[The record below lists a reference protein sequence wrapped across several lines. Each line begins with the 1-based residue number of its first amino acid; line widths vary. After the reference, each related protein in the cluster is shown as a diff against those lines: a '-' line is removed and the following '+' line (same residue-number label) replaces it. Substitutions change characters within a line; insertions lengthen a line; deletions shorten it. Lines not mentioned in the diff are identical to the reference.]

1 VPGRIGARAALG
13 ARRRSGYDAPMSDE
27 TELFEVALFPIP
39 NAVAFPG
46 VILPLHV
53 FEPRYR
59 RLVQECLDTGRML
72 GVSHTAGKIHEPKP
86 KESLE
91 EALKSNAATYQPQ
104 EIFTAGRCELLE
116 TLEDGRMLIQVH
128 MSHRLVRM
136 EETQSLPYRIVTCNE
151 LQDEPIADG
160 QAAQALKDRVH
171 TRLTDMVR
179 AQNPDAP
186 EATGALEDP
195 VWASMDPAEYSF
207 RIFQLLRFDADLM
220 QEVLEM
226 TRPEARLELLDS
238 LLASV
243 S

>member
-1 VPGRIGARAALG
+1 MRA
-13 ARRRSGYDAPMSDE
+13 MNDE
-27 TELFEVALFPIP
+27 NENFEVALFPIP

-46 VILPLHV
+46 TILPLHV

-59 RLVQECLDTGRML
+59 RLVEECLAEERML

-91 EALKSNAATYQPQ
+91 EALKSNQATYTPQ

-116 TLEDGRMLIQVH
+116 KLEDGRMLIQVH
-128 MSHRLVRM
+128 MAHRMLRL
-136 EETQSLPYRIVTCNE
+136 EETQSLPYRIVTCRRLE
-151 LQDEPIADG
+151 DEPVRDPG
-160 QAAQALKDRVH
+160 AAHTLKDAIH
-171 TRLTDMVR
+171 TRLIDMVR
-179 AQNPDAP
+179 TQNPDTP

-195 VWASMDPAEYSF
+195 LWASLAPEEYSF

-226 TRPEARLELLDS
+226 TQPEDRLGLLDS

-243 S
+243 